1 MYEFLKDMI
10 KPELLTLV
18 PVLYLLG
25 MGLKKSVF
33 VKDNYIPL
41 VLGGMGV
48 ILSCLYLVGMA
59 PIAGWRDALL
69 LLFSGITQGI
79 LTAGAS
85 VYVNQLLKQTQKG

>member
-18 PVLYLLG
+18 PVLYLFG

-41 VLGGMGV
+41 VLGGTGV
-48 ILSCLYLVGMA
+48 ILSCLYLVGTV

-85 VYVNQLLKQTQKG
+85 VYVNQLLKQTEKG

>member
-48 ILSCLYLVGMA
+48 ILSCLYLVAMA
-59 PIAGWRDALL
+59 PIAVWRDALPFW
-69 LLFSGITQGI
+69 FSRIRQGI

>member
-79 LTAGAS
+79 LTAGAP

>member
-18 PVLYLLG
+18 PVLYLFG
-25 MGLKKSVF
+25 MGLKKSVL